1 MILHLLSVFKRY
13 ETRNICM
20 NRVWMKIEHETKDL
34 LHEES
39 GLCVIRLAFEFVR
52 RE

>member
-1 MILHLLSVFKRY
+1 
-13 ETRNICM
+13 M
-20 NRVWMKIEHETKDL
+20 NRVWMKIEDETKDL

-39 GLCVIRLAFEFVR
+39 SLCVIRLVFEFVR